1 MTMAINLDKWSR
13 DVAVP
18 EGVGFDAFCELFS
31 GVPTAVTVVTARN
44 GDVGPHGTTV
54 SAFCSLSLSPPL
66 VLVALDRSSDLLALL
81 ETQGRFGVNV
91 LAVGQE
97 EVGTGC
103 ARKGP
108 EKLAGVEWRYDDGL
122 PRIDGSAAW
131 LACEV
136 ADLIS
141 GGDHVI
147 VVGLV
152 SACDTGD
159 GEPLVYHRRRFLRL
173 SENGADPVEGR
184 PADRRTDSAPPRLA
198 NRRRK
203 EAG

>member
-1 MTMAINLDKWSR
+1 MAIDLNTRSR
-13 DVAVP
+13 AASVRG
-18 EGVGFDAFCELFS
+18 GVGFDAFCELFS
-31 GVPTAVTVVTARN
+31 GVPTAVSVVTSRN

-54 SAFCSLSLSPPL
+54 SAFCSLSLTPPL

-81 ETQGRFGVNV
+81 EDHRRFGINV

-97 EVGTGC
+97 EIGTQC

-108 EKLAGVEWRYDDGL
+108 DKLAGVEWRYDDGL

-136 ADLIS
+136 MDLLE
-141 GGDHVI
+141 GGDHVM

-152 SACDTGD
+152 SACEAGRA
-159 GEPLVYHRRRFLRL
+159 EPLVYHRRRFLRL
-173 SENGADPVEGR
+173 AENGKE
-184 PADRRTDSAPPRLA
+184 PAS
-198 NRRRK
+198 
-203 EAG
+203 

>member
-1 MTMAINLDKWSR
+1 MR
-13 DVAVP
+13 
-18 EGVGFDAFCELFS
+18 EGVGFDVFCELFS
-31 GVPTAVTVVTARN
+31 GVPSAVSVVTSRN

-81 ETQGRFGVNV
+81 EQHHRFGINV

-97 EVGTGC
+97 EIGTQC
-103 ARKGP
+103 AKKGP
-108 EKLAGVEWRYDDGL
+108 DKLAGVAWRYDDGL

-136 ADLIS
+136 MDLLE
-141 GGDHVI
+141 GGDHVM

-152 SACDTGD
+152 SSCDGGRWGTARLPPS
-159 GEPLVYHRRRFLRL
+159 PLP
-173 SENGADPVEGR
+173 SPVREWRGTR
-184 PADRRTDSAPPRLA
+184 
-198 NRRRK
+198 
-203 EAG
+203 